1 MRVMIVKNVRS
12 MMMRSMNRW
21 IVMIFVMGLV
31 VLRLLRV
38 FLSIRGDIFV
48 LIIIVMMRLILRRLM
63 V

>member
-1 MRVMIVKNVRS
+1 
-12 MMMRSMNRW
+12 MRSMNRW